1 MSNNN
6 NNANSSIKVEIVTPE
21 NSFRYEGVY
30 MVVMPGS
37 EGEFGVLQGH
47 VPLIAALDAGAVTI
61 YDKNMKI
68 TDLISIS
75 DGFVEVTA
83 NSSVLILVE
92 QASLMN

>member
-1 MSNNN
+1 MSNIDNI
-6 NNANSSIKVEIVTPE
+6 NSSIKLEIITPE
-21 NSFRYEGVY
+21 SSFTFKDVY

-47 VPLIAALDAGAVTI
+47 IPLIASLDTGTVTI

-68 TDLISIS
+68 TDRISIS
-75 DGFVEVTA
+75 SGFAEVT